1 MPYEIVGHTADVKMK
16 VRGRTF
22 QELFGDALRGMNSIL
37 KSFIEGRGKKTR
49 REIAV
54 EAADRSA
61 LLVDFLNEALAL
73 SLIHREIYTEVMFRE
88 LSETFLRA
96 GLVGV
101 GVYEFDEDIKA
112 VTYHEVEIKKNENG
126 EWGTAIVFDI

>member
-1 MPYEIVGHTADVKMK
+1 MK